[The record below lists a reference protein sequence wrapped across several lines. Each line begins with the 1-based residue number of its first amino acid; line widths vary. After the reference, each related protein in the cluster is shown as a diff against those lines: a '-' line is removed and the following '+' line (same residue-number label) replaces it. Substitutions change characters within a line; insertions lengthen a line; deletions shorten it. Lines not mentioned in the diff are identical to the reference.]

1 MKMIYYSCRAC
12 GNESR
17 EMRHCCGALMGRVDD
32 PGIADEEFEY
42 EA

>member
-1 MKMIYYSCRAC
+1 LKMIYYSCRAC
-12 GNESR
+12 GNVSR